1 MKQINLEEIL
11 NKVIGIETKSDAFKQ
26 EILNAMREACN
37 QTVDLCVENAAINFI
52 DLTSD
57 KVFDYSESKVEDL
70 CIEFA
75 EWINSK
81 MDWNFENEYKTYK
94 QLFEQFLKE
103 RK

>member
-11 NKVIGIETKSDAFKQ
+11 DKVIGIETKSDTFKQ

-57 KVFDYSESKVEDL
+57 KVFDYSECLVDDDVDVV
-70 CIEFA
+70 
-75 EWINSK
+75 INKDSILNTK
-81 MDWNFENEYKTYK
+81 N
-94 QLFEQFLKE
+94 QIV
-103 RK
+103 